1 MDNVAGFRR
10 RAVQWSGMLLSVFVL
25 LLSTGCHHNIRFED
39 IGYLIEQKKS
49 DAGLVAVITPQ
60 TLAQGK
66 QIHSIMTGL
75 AHTWEARPGEMLQQ
89 IAEVEF
95 PQMFQYYRTAIEY
108 QEPKEGDKRL
118 IVELL
123 AQHYDFSEF
132 HATVVVQAKTYR
144 PGHVLIFEKSYREEG
159 DTQGSKMFWG
169 GAFAMKSA
177 IRQSSFDAYKKV
189 FAKLRADLVNVLEK
203 PSP

>member
-1 MDNVAGFRR
+1 MNNIVGVRR
-10 RAVQWSGMLLSVFVL
+10 RVVQWSVMLLNVFVL
-25 LLSTGCHHNIRFED
+25 LLSIGCHHVIRFED
-39 IGYLIEQKKS
+39 INYSIEQKKS

-60 TLAQGK
+60 TLSQGK
-66 QIHSIMTGL
+66 QINSLMVGA
-75 AHTWEARPGEMLQQ
+75 AHTWEARPGIMLQQ

-108 QEPKEGDKRL
+108 QEPMEGNKRL

-144 PGHVLIFEKSYREEG
+144 PGHVLIFDKSYREEG

>member
-1 MDNVAGFRR
+1 MGGAW
-10 RAVQWSGMLLSVFVL
+10 AGMLLSIFVL
-25 LLSTGCHHNIRFED
+25 FLSTGCHHNIRFED
-39 IGYLIEQKKS
+39 IGYSIEQKKS

-66 QIHSIMTGL
+66 QINSIMTGA

-95 PQMFQYYRTAIEY
+95 PQMFQYYRIAIEY

-144 PGHVLIFEKSYREEG
+144 PGHVLIFDKSYYREEG
-159 DTQGSKMFWG
+159 DTQEARCSGE
-169 GAFAMKSA
+169 A
-177 IRQSSFDAYKKV
+177 
-189 FAKLRADLVNVLEK
+189 
-203 PSP
+203 PSR

>member
-1 MDNVAGFRR
+1 MKYLVGFRR
-10 RAVQWSGMLLSVFVL
+10 QAVQWSSMLLSVFVL
-25 LLSTGCHHNIRFED
+25 LLSTGCFYNIRFED
-39 IGYLIEQKKS
+39 IGYSIEQKKF

-60 TLAQGK
+60 TVAQGK
-66 QIHSIMTGL
+66 QIQSLMAGP
-75 AHTWEARPGEMLQQ
+75 AYTWEARPGEMLLQ

-123 AQHYDFSEF
+123 AQHYDFSDF
-132 HATVVVQAKTYR
+132 HATVVVQAKTYH
-144 PGHVLIFEKSYREEG
+144 PGHVLIFDKSYREEG
-159 DTQGSKMFWG
+159 DTQGGKMFWG
-169 GAFAMKSA
+169 GPFAMKSA

-189 FAKLRADLVNVLEK
+189 FAKLRTDLVNVLET
-203 PSP
+203 PAP